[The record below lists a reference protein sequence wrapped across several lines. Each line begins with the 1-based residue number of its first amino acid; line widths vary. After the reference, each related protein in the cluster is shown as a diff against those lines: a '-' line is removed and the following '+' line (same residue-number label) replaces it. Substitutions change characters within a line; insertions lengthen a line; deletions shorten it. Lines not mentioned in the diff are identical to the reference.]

1 MNVKLLLSVFFAV
14 VISGCQTMHFDRGEN
29 VTSTTATSSWH
40 HNFVLGLYE
49 GSAPVM
55 LSNKC
60 ADGTWTSVTTKTSFI
75 NAVVTNVVSNAV
87 APIWQPETVEVKCK

>member
-55 LSNKC
+55 LSDKC
-60 ADGTWTSVTTKTSFI
+60 ADGTWTSVTTKTSFT
-75 NAVVTNVVSNAV
+75 NGVASTVVNNAV
-87 APIWQPETVEVKCK
+87 APIWYPETVEVKCK

>member
-1 MNVKLLLSVFFAV
+1 
-14 VISGCQTMHFDRGEN
+14 
-29 VTSTTATSSWH
+29 
-40 HNFVLGLYE
+40 
-49 GSAPVM
+49 M

-60 ADGTWTSVTTKTSFI
+60 ADGTWTSVTTKTSFM